1 MTTSE
6 EVAQT
11 IVQSNVSWQQDYR
24 RGDAAG
30 VASRYAADGCLLPPG
45 FDVIAGREAI
55 EGFWKGAMAM
65 GIATIA
71 LNTTQVEVAGG
82 VAIET
87 GRFTLQGADGAE
99 IDNGKYLVVWREEAG
114 DWRMHRDIWNTNRP
128 IG

>member
-6 EVAQT
+6 QVAET
-11 IVQSNVSWQQDYR
+11 IARSNASWEQNYR
-24 RGDAAG
+24 QGDATG
-30 VASRYAADGCLLPPG
+30 VASRYTADGCLLPPG
-45 FDVIAGREAI
+45 FDVMAGRETI

-71 LNTTQVEVAGG
+71 LDTTQVEVAGG

-87 GRFTLQGADGAE
+87 GRFTLRGADGAE

-114 DWRMHRDIWNTNRP
+114 EWRMHRDIWNTNRP